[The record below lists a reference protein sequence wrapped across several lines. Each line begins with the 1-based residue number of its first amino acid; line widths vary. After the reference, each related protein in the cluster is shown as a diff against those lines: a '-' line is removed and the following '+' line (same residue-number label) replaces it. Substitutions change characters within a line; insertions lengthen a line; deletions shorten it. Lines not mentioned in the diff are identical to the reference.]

1 MATTCPACG
10 VAVVPGYVRCPK
22 CQAPLPKKRGI
33 TVAGGTAVSGGGGL
47 PIIPIVGVGVVVLG
61 IILYFTL
68 GGKSAAKP
76 APAQQDG
83 TAEEDNDDNTAD
95 NSVTNPVPVPD
106 DKTDRSPGNHADPN
120 ETAKDFERAL
130 RRQRLWSN
138 VEVVDT
144 MIEVRGGSCRDEQMM
159 PMVNA
164 ARKALH
170 DVGLTRL
177 RCVEQSGA
185 VVFEREL

>member
-1 MATTCPACG
+1 MSTTCPACG

-33 TVAGGTAVSGGGGL
+33 TVAGGTAVAGSGGL
-47 PIIPIVGVGVVVLG
+47 PIVPIIAVGAVVLVV
-61 IILYFTL
+61 ILYFAL
-68 GGKSAAKP
+68 SKSPPKKVEP
-76 APAQQDG
+76 KQ
-83 TAEEDNDDNTAD
+83 EEDTTEEPTDDTAD
-95 NSVTNPVPVPD
+95 QNAVNPVPVPD
-106 DKTDRSPGNHADPN
+106 DNNRPTGNKADPDA
-120 ETAKDFERAL
+120 TAQDLERAL
-130 RRQRLWSN
+130 RRQRLWST
-138 VEVVDT
+138 VEVVDKT
-144 MIEVRGGSCRDEQMM
+144 VEVRSGSCRDEQMM

-164 ARKALH
+164 ARRALH